1 MCFYGP
7 YYVWLNVGNAWLSHP
22 VDGTRLAALPE
33 CFACPTHAAREW
45 GEGTFAYRVMRGGR
59 KDYDVVALPEEGD
72 IHLAVWRAT
81 RTGPKVCSPFLNF
94 TLIKQN
100 AIAWLYR
107 ARRGQGPIPADLHA
121 YIVRTELCR
130 YSPER
135 VIDMSTI
142 PAQQLFMRG
151 VDVEGEVK
159 GHMRVERDPPRP
171 SPRDGVRCS
180 SWAGGG
186 SRRSG

>member
-1 MCFYGP
+1 M
-7 YYVWLNVGNAWLSHP
+7 
-22 VDGTRLAALPE
+22 AALPE

-159 GHMRVERDPPRP
+159 EHMRVERDPPRP

>member
-81 RTGPKVCSPFLNF
+81 RTGPKVCSRFLNF
-94 TLIKQN
+94 TLSSPLQCMM
-100 AIAWLYR
+100 LV
-107 ARRGQGPIPADLHA
+107 LS
-121 YIVRTELCR
+121 VR
-130 YSPER
+130 P
-135 VIDMSTI
+135 
-142 PAQQLFMRG
+142 
-151 VDVEGEVK
+151 
-159 GHMRVERDPPRP
+159 P
-171 SPRDGVRCS
+171 SPSVYMPMEARLARQLLS
-180 SWAGGG
+180 TQ
-186 SRRSG
+186 